1 MDKKI
6 VTVEEMLAEKRKKK
20 IPVDK
25 MKPKVPEVKIK
36 ENFGWKAWFFLNEK
50 KTAIGA
56 VSLLAGG
63 LFAGPVSSV
72 LKIIGIVFTGTGVT
86 HKAQKSLNEK
96 TSGEKINWGE
106 LLQKLWKFI
115 KSIFTKGG

>member
-6 VTVEEMLAEKRKKK
+6 VTVEEMLAKKRKKK

-96 TSGEKINWGE
+96 TSGEKINWAEIWGMIINLIKK
-106 LLQKLWKFI
+106 LLK
-115 KSIFTKGG
+115 KG